1 MLNSYVIAEHLK
13 SSARHLYLFQYLG
26 LDLIA
31 FFAVVAFGIFKFLWI
46 ISRRAKKMVLRKD
59 CIKRKRD

>member
-1 MLNSYVIAEHLK
+1 MCVIAEHLK

-31 FFAVVAFGIFKFLWI
+31 FLTMVASGIYKALWI
-46 ISRRAKKMVLRKD
+46 IS
-59 CIKRKRD
+59 KRMKIILKNIVKLKRD

>member
-1 MLNSYVIAEHLK
+1 MCEIAEHLK

-31 FFAVVAFGIFKFLWI
+31 FPTLVAFGIYKVLWNISKRMKI
-46 ISRRAKKMVLRKD
+46 ILKNIVKL
-59 CIKRKRD
+59 KRDWQT